1 VNAPLHP
8 ATVRVNFN
16 SDPDGAVIT
25 RADGKALGW
34 TPLSIEIAY
43 SDSAVEFQFK
53 KAGYE
58 TKTMYIVPNLPSP
71 LFATLRRIEVEQQNN
86 AEANAASAAAAAG
99 PRPKRQR
106 TPAPPPPRPA
116 AADEDG
122 VLEPSIR

>member
-1 VNAPLHP
+1 
-8 ATVRVNFN
+8 VRVNFN
-16 SDPDGAVIT
+16 SDPDGAVVT
-25 RADGKALGW
+25 RADGKALGL
-34 TPLSIEIAY
+34 TPLSIEITY

-71 LFATLRRIEVEQQNN
+71 LFATLRRIEIEQQNN
-86 AEANAASAAAAAG
+86 SAEANSASAAAAAG

-106 TPAPPPPRPA
+106 PAPAAAPRPA
-116 AADEDG
+116 ATDEDG